1 MHLSCVSAE
10 KSAQSVAQLQTV
22 VDTTSSSRS
31 TATDVYSCPVFFK
44 RSIER
49 RPTDVIC
56 ELDLWK
62 KTTNVG
68 VMSRW
73 AWRSVCMTVKPY

>member
-1 MHLSCVSAE
+1 MHLSCVSSE
-10 KSAQSVAQLQTV
+10 KAAQSLAQLQMSADTV
-22 VDTTSSSRS
+22 NPNRA
-31 TATDVYSCPVFFK
+31 TATDVYSCPVFYK
-44 RSIER
+44 RSMER

-68 VMSRW
+68 LMSRW